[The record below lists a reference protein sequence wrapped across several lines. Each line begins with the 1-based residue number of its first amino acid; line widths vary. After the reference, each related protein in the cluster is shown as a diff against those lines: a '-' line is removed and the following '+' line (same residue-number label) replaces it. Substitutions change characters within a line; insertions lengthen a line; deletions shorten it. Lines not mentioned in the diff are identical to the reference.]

1 MVGLGLCRQRRRN
14 TIFGQLSK
22 KRKKKQTKLSPNKR
36 HKARAPENVDSPAWS
51 PLGRREAKQASP
63 SAGRFLCH
71 SRRRCDDDDKA
82 TKTSSRQRAGGSR
95 AKRGGQHRAEAEG
108 GGARVEKAG
117 REEERRQCE
126 AQDEQRRHEVAGQA
140 EAEARRAGQT

>member
-1 MVGLGLCRQRRRN
+1 MCRQRRRN

-22 KRKKKQTKLSPNKR
+22 KRKKKKQKKLSPNKR

-51 PLGRREAKQASP
+51 PLGRRGAKQASP

-71 SRRRCDDDDKA
+71 SRRRCDDDDDKA

-95 AKRGGQHRAEAEG
+95 AKRGGQHRVETEER
-108 GGARVEKAG
+108 GARVEKAG